1 MFTPYQSQILA
12 ILSDNP
18 ETEYY
23 LSELGGMIGK
33 HPGVFQRGINSL
45 EKQGWILSRKRG
57 GQRLFKINSRHPL
70 FKEIK
75 AVVRKTVGIEA
86 QLKKVVNG
94 IEGIKKAFIYG
105 SYAKDSMRQDS
116 DIDLVIVV
124 NDLKAEDKLVDELSR
139 VEKVLGREVNY
150 KLYDERNFKQ
160 RCKNKDPFLTEVLSN
175 KYIVL
180 KGDL

>member
-1 MFTPYQSQILA
+1 MFTIYQSQILA

-57 GQRLFKINSRHPL
+57 SQRLFKINSKHPL

-86 QLKKVVNG
+86 QLKKAVNG
-94 IEGIKKAFIYG
+94 VDGIKEAFIYG

-116 DIDLVIVV
+116 DIDLMVV
-124 NDLKAEDKLVDELSR
+124 VDDLKVEDELVDELSR
-139 VEKVLGREVNY
+139 VEKALGREVNY
-150 KLYDERNFKQ
+150 KLYGERDFKQ
-160 RCKNKDPFLTEVLSN
+160 RRKNKDPFLTEILSN